1 MINIIMAEVF
11 RIGLQIGLFSKTAVI
26 EWADHTIET
35 LDSPSIKIIEV
46 ALSSNDKL
54 VNIVSKLKNIKGT
67 YDKKLPVKII
77 LGLLW
82 KEFMINEENVL
93 KIQPFISDLIHHNC
107 CEGFD
112 YIDEQLYNFNEE
124 INLAADNIYGNLE
137 DISQEIK
144 SFLSHYKDF
153 GICFFRILKYI
164 NFIVMGFPLN
174 L

>member
-1 MINIIMAEVF
+1 MVNTKIIAEVF
-11 RIGLQIGLFSKTAVI
+11 RIGLQIGLFSKNDVI

-35 LDSPSIKIIEV
+35 LDSPSNEIIEV
-46 ALSSNDKL
+46 SLSSNDKL
-54 VNIVSKLKNIKGT
+54 VDIVSKLKNIKGT

-82 KEFMINEENVL
+82 EKFMMNEENVL
-93 KIQPFISDLIHHNC
+93 KIKPFISNLVHNNC

-112 YIDEQLYNFNEE
+112 YVDEQLYNFNEE

-144 SFLSHYKDF
+144 SFLSPYKDF
-153 GICFFRILKYI
+153 GVLLQSFLTEKKL
-164 NFIVMGFPLN
+164 V
-174 L
+174 

>member
-1 MINIIMAEVF
+1 MVNIKVIAEVF
-11 RIGLQIGLFSKTAVI
+11 SIGLQIGLFSKTEVI

-35 LDSPSIKIIEV
+35 LDSPSIEITEV
-46 ALSSNDKL
+46 SLSSNDKL
-54 VNIVSKLKNIKGT
+54 VDIVSKLKNIKGT
-67 YDKKLPVKII
+67 YDQKLSVKII

-82 KEFMINEENVL
+82 EKFMINEENVL
-93 KIQPFISDLIHHNC
+93 KIQPFISNLVHYHC

-144 SFLSHYKDF
+144 SFLSPYKDF
-153 GICFFRILKYI
+153 GMFFRFEDTRKY
-164 NFIVMGFPLN
+164 
-174 L
+174 

>member
-1 MINIIMAEVF
+1 MVNIKIIAEVF
-11 RIGLQIGLFSKTAVI
+11 RIGLQIGLFSKTEVI

-35 LDSPSIKIIEV
+35 LDSPSNEIIEV
-46 ALSSNDKL
+46 SLSSNDKL
-54 VNIVSKLKNIKGT
+54 VDIVSKLKNIKGT

-82 KEFMINEENVL
+82 EKFMINEENVL
-93 KIQPFISDLIHHNC
+93 KIQPFISNLVHYNC

-112 YIDEQLYNFNEE
+112 YVDEQLYNFNEE

-144 SFLSHYKDF
+144 SFLSPYKDY
-153 GICFFRILKYI
+153 GLFFRFEDTQKY
-164 NFIVMGFPLN
+164 
-174 L
+174 

>member
-1 MINIIMAEVF
+1 MVNIKIIAEVF
-11 RIGLQIGLFSKTAVI
+11 RIGLQIGLFSKTKVI
-26 EWADHTIET
+26 EWADHIIET
-35 LDSPSIKIIEV
+35 LDSPSIEIIEV

-54 VNIVSKLKNIKGT
+54 VDIVSKLKNIKGT

-93 KIQPFISDLIHHNC
+93 KIQPYISDLIHNNC

-124 INLAADNIYGNLE
+124 VKLAADNIYGNLE
-137 DISQEIK
+137 DIRQEIK
-144 SFLSHYKDF
+144 SFLSPYEDYSLFFHF
-153 GICFFRILKYI
+153 GNTRKY
-164 NFIVMGFPLN
+164 
-174 L
+174 